1 MSKSELFS
9 RDLENGK
16 LVTVNYIC
24 QKENISKE
32 DGSEVLQELVQS
44 LERSKNSD
52 FVILKKIIGKKE
64 NKIACSLV
72 TKCEL
77 DAEKKFYES
86 IDSISGW
93 LVSKCTL

>member
-32 DGSEVLQELVQS
+32 DGVTFS
-44 LERSKNSD
+44 
-52 FVILKKIIGKKE
+52 
-64 NKIACSLV
+64 NKQ
-72 TKCEL
+72 
-77 DAEKKFYES
+77 
-86 IDSISGW
+86 ID
-93 LVSKCTL
+93 